1 MERGISKAA
10 KVYAR
15 TFLEFTTA
23 RGETAQVREEL
34 EALLAA
40 FAKIPAFA
48 RALALPALSDEKRAL
63 LLKPVVDRASEPV
76 KRLLKLLE
84 AKGRLALLPEMAE
97 GWLRLEEAARKVRRA
112 QVISAVA
119 MTAEQLDSLAKSLAA
134 RAPGSTYLLQN
145 QVDASL
151 VAGFRVEEDGFVTDT
166 SLRHQL
172 DEARRRLIA
181 A

>member
-1 MERGISKAA
+1 
-10 KVYAR
+10 
-15 TFLEFTTA
+15 
-23 RGETAQVREEL
+23 
-34 EALLAA
+34 
-40 FAKIPAFA
+40 
-48 RALALPALSDEKRAL
+48 
-63 LLKPVVDRASEPV
+63 
-76 KRLLKLLE
+76 
-84 AKGRLALLPEMAE
+84 MAE

-119 MTAEQLDSLAKSLAA
+119 MTAEQLDNLAKSLAA